1 MGSLSF
7 SFSIRLELT
16 RKFNRIARMEEGREG
31 SFDSIDRI
39 ARLFLLR
46 SCAWNR
52 ISGGGEEMGNGER
65 GVCEECN
72 YSRENDE
79 RHLLY

>member
-16 RKFNRIARMEEGREG
+16 RKFNRIARRKGREVSILSIG
-31 SFDSIDRI
+31 SRACSSSALVHGIEYPE
-39 ARLFLLR
+39 
-46 SCAWNR
+46 
-52 ISGGGEEMGNGER
+52 GGRDGER